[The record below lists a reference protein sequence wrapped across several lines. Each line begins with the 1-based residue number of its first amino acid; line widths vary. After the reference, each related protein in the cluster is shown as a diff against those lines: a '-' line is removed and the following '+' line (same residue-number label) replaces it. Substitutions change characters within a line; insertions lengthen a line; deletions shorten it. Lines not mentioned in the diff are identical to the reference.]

1 MTLVKEAISAVIDEN
16 GNFNFEKDKLTYFKE
31 IKTYSIDTFVYTDNG
46 TISNEARKKLLISLN
61 KVFFKTLEMHKSK
74 KQKNI
79 F

>member
-1 MTLVKEAISAVIDEN
+1 MGKNSIYQMFT
-16 GNFNFEKDKLTYFKE
+16 FWYF
-31 IKTYSIDTFVYTDNG
+31 
-46 TISNEARKKLLISLN
+46 ISNEARKKLLISLN